1 MGAIPAL
8 VVNVST
14 PDEDTLNVDTGE
26 PLKLKLNGMVS
37 TGDQVG
43 ELLPPANRD
52 VHEASRPE
60 PLGYS
65 LSLFNP
71 PGLP

>member
-1 MGAIPAL
+1 
-8 VVNVST
+8 
-14 PDEDTLNVDTGE
+14 
-26 PLKLKLNGMVS
+26 MVS
-37 TGDQVG
+37 IGDQVG
-43 ELLPPANRD
+43 ELLPPANKD

-71 PGLP
+71 PGFP